1 MSQIGV
7 DLTTSKQKKILYVT
21 ILVKWKASLMIKI
34 LNFFSGPNL
43 HDDDGDDDDDDDST
57 NTPAPSNNIGG
68 PHRKPKSAQQVNK
81 LQIKQLK

>member
-1 MSQIGV
+1 MENKLI
-7 DLTTSKQKKILYVT
+7 
-21 ILVKWKASLMIKI
+21 IKI

-43 HDDDGDDDDDDDST
+43 HDDDGDDDDDDNT

-81 LQIKQLK
+81 FRSSLQG

>member
-1 MSQIGV
+1 MSRIRA
-7 DLTTSKQKKILYVT
+7 DLVTSEQKKILYVT
-21 ILVKWKASLMIKI
+21 ILVKWKASLIIKI

-43 HDDDGDDDDDDDST
+43 HDDDGDDDDDDST